1 MVKMYWYC
9 VIVEKFYYLFIKD
22 GIIENKIC
30 YKYFIWIFIFFR
42 CIIFGCLVKL
52 LVLVDVF
59 IIGYILKI
67 KL

>member
-1 MVKMYWYC
+1 MVKKYWYC
-9 VIVEKFYYLFIKD
+9 VIVEKFKYLYIKD

-30 YKYFIWIFIFFR
+30 FFIWIFIFFR